1 MKVNVNGLINRLDD
15 LRERMYNLFNKLEKL
30 DDLEQEEIE
39 VEYIEKCFQDDDE
52 FNLSL
57 STVILEQAIKLDNTL
72 DILKTVLGLNAVNRS
87 IIRGAYEAG
96 WITKEQVELLK
107 EILGNDEITNL

>member
-1 MKVNVNGLINRLDD
+1 MKVNVEGLINRLDD
-15 LRERMYNLFNKLEKL
+15 LRERLHCLLDKLDKL
-30 DDLEQEEIE
+30 DDLE
-39 VEYIEKCFQDDDE
+39 IEKISTEDVEKYFQDDDE

-57 STVILEQAIKLDNTL
+57 STVILEQAIKLDNAL

-87 IIRGAYEAG
+87 IIRDAYESG

-107 EILGNDEITNL
+107 EVLENDEIINL

>member
-1 MKVNVNGLINRLDD
+1 MKVNVEGLINRLDD

-30 DDLEQEEIE
+30 DDLE
-39 VEYIEKCFQDDDE
+39 IEKISTEDIEECFEDDDM

-57 STVILEQAIKLDNTL
+57 ATDILEQAIKLDNVL
-72 DILKTVLGLNAVNRS
+72 EVLKIVLGLNATNRA
-87 IIRGAYEAG
+87 IIRKAHEAG

-107 EILGNDEITNL
+107 EVLENDKITNL